1 MQRKRHSRIPRSN
14 KKWMH
19 FLKHKK
25 LVDGRDI
32 RRQLRLDAEH
42 FFNVSDGND
51 ECAEENS
58 ERNSEGFD
66 SDDE

>member
-42 FFNVSDGND
+42 FFNVSGEN
-51 ECAEENS
+51 AEE
-58 ERNSEGFD
+58 
-66 SDDE
+66 SDDKNDPDLNESDANE

>member
-25 LVDGRDI
+25 LVNARDI
-32 RRQLRLDAEH
+32 RHQLRLDAEH
-42 FFNVSDGND
+42 FFNVSDENG
-51 ECAEENS
+51 EE
-58 ERNSEGFD
+58 
-66 SDDE
+66 SDDKTGPDLNESDANE

>member
-1 MQRKRHSRIPRSN
+1 
-14 KKWMH
+14 MH

-51 ECAEENS
+51 ECGEENS
-58 ERNSEGFD
+58 EHNTEGFD

>member
-14 KKWMH
+14 KKWIH

-42 FFNVSDGND
+42 FFNLSDEND
-51 ECAEENS
+51 ECGEGNS
-58 ERNSEGFD
+58 EHNTEGFD

>member
-1 MQRKRHSRIPRSN
+1 
-14 KKWMH
+14 MH

-42 FFNVSDGND
+42 FFNVSDEND
-51 ECAEENS
+51 ECGEGNS
-58 ERNSEGFD
+58 EHNTEGFN